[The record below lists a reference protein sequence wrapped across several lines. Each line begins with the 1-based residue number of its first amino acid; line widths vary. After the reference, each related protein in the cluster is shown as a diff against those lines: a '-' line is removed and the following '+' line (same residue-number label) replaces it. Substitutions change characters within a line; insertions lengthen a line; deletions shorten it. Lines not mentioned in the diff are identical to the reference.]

1 MMHHTLAHALNSDDG
16 NPALLDPATGAF
28 SRQAFVLRLEE
39 AAALAGRLGCGL
51 SVVMVDLRGPE
62 ALCYAHGAE
71 VVDRILA
78 EIVDR
83 LWTIARK
90 SDSVARTG
98 PARLCVLLAATDL
111 EGAELYAERLRSYL
125 GAAYSYKGN
134 PLQATIDVSVPG
146 TQPGEIPDRDEM
158 LRQIHG

>member
-1 MMHHTLAHALNSDDG
+1 MMHHTLEHALNSDDG
-16 NPALLDPATGAF
+16 NPALLDTATGAL
-28 SRQAFVLRLEE
+28 SREAFVLRLEE
-39 AAALAGRLGCGL
+39 AAALAGRLGYGL

-83 LWTIARK
+83 LWSIARK

-111 EGAELYAERLRSYL
+111 EGAEVYAERLRSYL
-125 GAAYSYKGN
+125 SEVYTYKGT
-134 PLQATIDVSVPG
+134 PLQATIDVSVTG
-146 TQPGEIPDRDEM
+146 TLPGEIPDGDA
-158 LRQIHG
+158 LLHQIHA